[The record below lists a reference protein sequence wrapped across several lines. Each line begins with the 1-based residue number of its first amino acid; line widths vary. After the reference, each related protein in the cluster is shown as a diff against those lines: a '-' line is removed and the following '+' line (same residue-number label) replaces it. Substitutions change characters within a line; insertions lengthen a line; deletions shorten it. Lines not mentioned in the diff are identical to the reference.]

1 MTEKIWLTP
10 EEAAAHLKISIK
22 TLYEWSRDQGCPFH
36 AYSQR
41 LRRYER
47 GELDAWFTDYCA
59 GREGR
64 PQRLLERPVR
74 RHSKVVA
81 LVPPRR
87 AK

>member
-1 MTEKIWLTP
+1 MSEKIWLTP
-10 EEAAAHLKISIK
+10 EEAAAHLKIDIK
-22 TLYEWSRDQGCPFH
+22 TLYDWSKNQGCPFH

-47 GELDAWFTDYCA
+47 GELDAWFAERCA
-59 GREGR
+59 ERAGTPLRM
-64 PQRLLERPVR
+64 PERPVR
-74 RHSKVVA
+74 RQSKVVA